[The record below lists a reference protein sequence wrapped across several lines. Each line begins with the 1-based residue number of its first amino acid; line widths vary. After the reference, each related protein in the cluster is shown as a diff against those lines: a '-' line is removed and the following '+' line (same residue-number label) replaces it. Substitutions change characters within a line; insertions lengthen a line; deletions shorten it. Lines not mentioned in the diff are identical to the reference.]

1 MMLLSASVTLQ
12 EGGTWEVRP
21 PWELQ
26 SSGADGSGVCAE
38 SPPLGLGLLPAWDR
52 AEGRLGGNLLSVLCI

>member
-12 EGGTWEVRP
+12 EGGTWEVRA

-38 SPPLGLGLLPAWDR
+38 SPRLWASASSLPGTEQKEDL
-52 AEGRLGGNLLSVLCI
+52 EGIH